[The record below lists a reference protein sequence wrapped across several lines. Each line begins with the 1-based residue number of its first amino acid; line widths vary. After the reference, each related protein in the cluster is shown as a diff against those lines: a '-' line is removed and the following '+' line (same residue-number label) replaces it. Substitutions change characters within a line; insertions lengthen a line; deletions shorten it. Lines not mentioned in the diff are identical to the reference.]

1 MWVYKMANFVYKKA
15 KESMLSG
22 EINLSTN
29 SLKVAF
35 IDTSLYTPNQSTNE
49 FLSDIPTL
57 AKKYRSEPLS
67 NVSND
72 LGVLDADDLT
82 IVYDGAPFNAI
93 VFYQYGTT
101 DSNSRLIAFIDNSEG
116 LPFAGTAESSTMT
129 LQWNNTS
136 TKIISL

>member
-1 MWVYKMANFVYKKA
+1 MANFVYKKA

-22 EINLSTN
+22 ELNLSAN

-35 IDTSLYTPNQSTNE
+35 IDTSLYTPNQNTDE
-49 FLSDIPTL
+49 FLSTIPTA
-57 AKKYRSEPLS
+57 AKKYRSAALT

-82 IVYDGAPFNAI
+82 IVHDGTAFSAI
-93 VFYQYGTT
+93 VFYQYGTA
-101 DSNSRLIAFIDNSEG
+101 DSDSRLIAFIDDSEG
-116 LPFAGTAESSTMT
+116 LPFPAAAESLPMT
-129 LQWNNTS
+129 LQWNNSS

>member
-1 MWVYKMANFVYKKA
+1 MANFVYKKA

-22 EINLSTN
+22 EINLSAN

-35 IDTSLYTPNQSTNE
+35 VDTSLYTPNQDTDE
-49 FLSDIPTL
+49 FLSIIPTA

-82 IVYDGAPFNAI
+82 IVYDGASFNAI
-93 VFYQYGTT
+93 VFYQYG
-101 DSNSRLIAFIDNSEG
+101 NIYN
-116 LPFAGTAESSTMT
+116 
-129 LQWNNTS
+129 
-136 TKIISL
+136 K

>member
-1 MWVYKMANFVYKKA
+1 MANFVYKKA

-35 IDTSLYTPNQSTNE
+35 IDTSLYTPNQNTDE
-49 FLSDIPTL
+49 FLSTVPTA
-57 AKKYRSEPLS
+57 AKKYRSAALS

-72 LGVLDADDLT
+72 LGVLDADDLIIT
-82 IVYDGAPFNAI
+82 HDGTSFSAI
-93 VFYQYGTT
+93 VFYQYGTA
-101 DSNSRLIAFIDNSEG
+101 DSDSRLIAFIDDSEG
-116 LPFAGTAESSTMT
+116 LPFTGTSESSEMI
-129 LQWNNTS
+129 LQWNNSS

>member
-1 MWVYKMANFVYKKA
+1 MWVYNMANFVYKKA

-22 EINLSTN
+22 EINLSAN

-35 IDTSLYTPNQSTNE
+35 VDTSLYTPNQNSDE
-49 FLSDIPTL
+49 FLSIIPTA
-57 AKKYRSEPLS
+57 AKKYRSAALT

-82 IVYDGAPFNAI
+82 IFYDGAAFNAV
-93 VFYQYGTT
+93 VFYQYGTA
-101 DSNSRLIAFIDNSEG
+101 DSDSRLIAFIDDSEG
-116 LPFAGTAESSTMT
+116 LPFSGTAEPSSIA

>member
-1 MWVYKMANFVYKKA
+1 MANFVYKKA

-22 EINLSTN
+22 EINLSAN

-35 IDTSLYTPNQSTNE
+35 VDTSLYTPNQDTDE
-49 FLSDIPTL
+49 FLSIIPTA

-82 IVYDGAPFNAI
+82 IVHDGAPFNAI

-116 LPFAGTAESSTMT
+116 LPFAGTAEASPITI
-129 LQWNNTS
+129 QWNNTS

>member
-1 MWVYKMANFVYKKA
+1 MANFVYKKA

-22 EINLSTN
+22 EINLSAN

-35 IDTSLYTPNQSTNE
+35 IDTSLYTPNQNTDE
-49 FLSDIPTL
+49 FLSTVPTA
-57 AKKYRSEPLS
+57 AKKYRSAALS

-82 IVYDGAPFNAI
+82 IVYDGASFNAI
-93 VFYQYGTT
+93 VFYQHGTA
-101 DSNSRLIAFIDNSEG
+101 DSDSRLIAFIDNSEG
-116 LPFAGTAESSTMT
+116 LPFAGTSEPSAMTM
-129 LQWNNTS
+129 QWNNSS

>member
-1 MWVYKMANFVYKKA
+1 MANFVYKKA

-22 EINLSTN
+22 EINLSAN

-35 IDTSLYTPNQSTNE
+35 IDTSLYTPNQNTGE
-49 FLSDIPTL
+49 FLSTVPTA
-57 AKKYRSEPLS
+57 AKKYRSAALN

-82 IVYDGAPFNAI
+82 IVYDGASFNAI
-93 VFYQYGTT
+93 VFYQYGTA
-101 DSNSRLIAFIDNSEG
+101 DSDSRLIAFIDNSEG
-116 LPFAGTAESSTMT
+116 LPFAGTSEPSAMTM
-129 LQWNNTS
+129 QWNNSS

>member
-1 MWVYKMANFVYKKA
+1 MANFVYKKA

-57 AKKYRSEPLS
+57 AKKYRVNL
-67 NVSND
+67 
-72 LGVLDADDLT
+72 
-82 IVYDGAPFNAI
+82 
-93 VFYQYGTT
+93 
-101 DSNSRLIAFIDNSEG
+101 
-116 LPFAGTAESSTMT
+116 
-129 LQWNNTS
+129 
-136 TKIISL
+136 

>member
-1 MWVYKMANFVYKKA
+1 MANFVYKKA

-22 EINLSTN
+22 EINLSAN

-35 IDTSLYTPNQSTNE
+35 VDTSLYTPNQDTDE
-49 FLSDIPTL
+49 FLSIIPTA

-82 IVYDGAPFNAI
+82 IVYDGSSFNAI

-116 LPFAGTAESSTMT
+116 LPFAGTAEASPITI
-129 LQWNNTS
+129 QWNNTS

>member
-1 MWVYKMANFVYKKA
+1 MSNFVYKKA

-22 EINLSTN
+22 EINLSAN

-57 AKKYRSEPLS
+57 AKKYRSAALT

-82 IVYDGAPFNAI
+82 IVHDGVPFNAI

-101 DSNSRLIAFIDNSEG
+101 DSDSRLIAFIDESEG
-116 LPFAGTAESSTMT
+116 LPFTGTAEASSMT
-129 LQWNNTS
+129 FQWNNSS